1 MVYYPMLVYLFFKKG
16 RYYILEENK
25 TSAFSNGL
33 LWFGAGISI
42 AEILTGMLLAPLGF
56 FKGFAAILIGH
67 IIGGTV
73 MFLAGLIGGRTGM
86 SAMETVRISFGKQ
99 GALLFAG
106 LNVIQLIGWTAVM
119 VASAAL
125 AANTIA
131 GIGTSVWSII
141 LGVLIAVW
149 VLLGLKNLG
158 KINIFVIAALFI
170 LTIVLSVVIFQ
181 GNTTPQAHGE
191 ISFGAAVE
199 LAVAMPLSWLPII
212 SDYTRTAKKPGLATA
227 VSCTTYFIASSW
239 MFLIGMGA
247 ALLTGQDDIAAIMV
261 GAGMGLTGILVV
273 LLSTVTTTFLDAFSA
288 GVSGKS
294 LFPNVS
300 EKTLA
305 LIATALGVILAIF
318 AAADQFQD
326 FLYLIGS
333 VFAPMTAIL
342 ISDYFVLH
350 RDHSS
355 ESVNWLNIILW
366 IIGFGL
372 YRFLLDVDTPLGIT
386 FPVIVIIMAASA
398 VIHKVIGK

>member
-1 MVYYPMLVYLFFKKG
+1 MDK
-16 RYYILEENK
+16 NK
-25 TSAFSNGL
+25 TSVFSNGL

-56 FKGFAAILIGH
+56 IKGFAAIIIGH
-67 IIGGTV
+67 LIGGTV

-86 SAMETVRISFGKQ
+86 SAMETVRISFGQK

-125 AANTIA
+125 AANTIV
-131 GIGTSVWSII
+131 GIGTSVWSVI
-141 LGVLIAVW
+141 LGLLIALW
-149 VLLGLKNLG
+149 ILLGLKKLG
-158 KINIFVIAALFI
+158 QINIVVIAALFI
-170 LTIVLSVVIFQ
+170 LTIILSVVVFQ
-181 GNTTPQAHGE
+181 GNTPQAAGD
-191 ISFGAAVE
+191 ISFGGGVE

-212 SDYTRTAKKPGLATA
+212 SDYTRTAENPGRATA

-247 ALLTGQDDIAAIMV
+247 ALLTGQDDIAAIML
-261 GAGMGLTGILVV
+261 GAGMGIAGILVV

-288 GVSGKS
+288 GVSGRS
-294 LFPNVS
+294 IFPQVS
-300 EKTLA
+300 EKILA
-305 LIATALGVILAIF
+305 LVATVLGVLLAVF

-355 ESVNWLNIILW
+355 ESVNGINMILW
-366 IIGFGL
+366 VIGFIL
-372 YRFLLDVDTPLGIT
+372 YRILLNVDTPLGIT
-386 FPVIVIIMAASA
+386 FPVIVIIMAAST
-398 VIHKVIGK
+398 VIHKVLKK

>member
-1 MVYYPMLVYLFFKKG
+1 MDK
-16 RYYILEENK
+16 NK
-25 TSAFSNGL
+25 TSVFSNGL

-42 AEILTGMLLAPLGF
+42 AEILMGMLLAPLGF
-56 FKGFAAILIGH
+56 IKGFAAIIIGH
-67 IIGGTV
+67 LIGGTV

-86 SAMETVRISFGKQ
+86 SAMETVRISFGQK

-125 AANTIA
+125 AANTIV
-131 GIGTSVWSII
+131 GIGTSVWSVI
-141 LGVLIAVW
+141 LGLLIALW
-149 VLLGLKNLG
+149 ILLGLKKLG
-158 KINIFVIAALFI
+158 QINIVVIAALFI
-170 LTIVLSVVIFQ
+170 LTIILSVVVFQ
-181 GNTTPQAHGE
+181 GNTPQAAGD
-191 ISFGAAVE
+191 ISFGGGVE

-212 SDYTRTAKKPGLATA
+212 SDYTRTAENPGRATA

-247 ALLTGQDDIAAIMV
+247 ALLTGQDDIAAIML
-261 GAGMGLTGILVV
+261 GAGMGIAGILVV

-288 GVSGKS
+288 GVSGRS
-294 LFPNVS
+294 IFPQVS
-300 EKTLA
+300 EKILA
-305 LIATALGVILAIF
+305 LVATVLGVLLAVF

-355 ESVNWLNIILW
+355 ESVNGINMILW
-366 IIGFGL
+366 VIGFIL
-372 YRFLLDVDTPLGIT
+372 YRILLNVDTPLGIT
-386 FPVIVIIMAASA
+386 FPVIVIIMAAST
-398 VIHKVIGK
+398 VIHKVLKK

>member
-1 MVYYPMLVYLFFKKG
+1 
-16 RYYILEENK
+16 LEENK
-25 TSAFSNGL
+25 TSVFSNGL

-56 FKGFAAILIGH
+56 VRGFAAILIGH

-131 GIGTSVWSII
+131 GIGTAVWSII

-158 KINIFVIAALFI
+158 KINIVVITALFI
-170 LTIVLSVVIFQ
+170 LTIVLSVVIFH
-181 GNTTPQAHGE
+181 GNTPQASGE
-191 ISFGAAVE
+191 ISFGGAVE

-261 GAGMGLTGILVV
+261 GAGMGLAGILVV

-294 LFPNVS
+294 LFPKVS
-300 EKTLA
+300 ERTLA
-305 LIATALGVILAIF
+305 LIATVLGVVLAIF

-355 ESVNWLNIILW
+355 ESVNWLNIVLW
-366 IIGFGL
+366 VIGFGL

-386 FPVIVIIMAASA
+386 FPVIVVMMAASA
-398 VIHKVIGK
+398 AIHKFLGK